1 MTIIV
6 SRGGKHGVIDI
17 ELSLT
22 SIPRIKTMINVHY
35 CINVVKDWNKDVSVT
50 YVYVFSLMC
59 AN

>member
-6 SRGGKHGVIDI
+6 NRRGKHGVIDI

-35 CINVVKDWNKDVSVT
+35 CNVVKD
-50 YVYVFSLMC
+50 
-59 AN
+59 